1 MKVICVDEEK
11 DTLFKT
17 MTLLK
22 GIPEISAVVGFF
34 SGKAALQYL
43 KNGEK
48 ADITLVDTDISA
60 AGGLDLVKTLRT
72 KYPDISIIITSEN
85 NDYAVEAFSM
95 HVSGYILKP
104 LNKRVLS
111 KEIAF
116 CVTQRDER
124 IDNRRGGINVRT
136 FGNFDISVD
145 GVTVSF
151 TRSKAKELLAYLVD
165 RQGGSVTRREAFSIL
180 WEDREYDRSM
190 QKQLD
195 VVIRDLRSTLREYN
209 IEEIFELQRG
219 NMKIDPDAFDCD
231 LYRFFK
237 GDVDAINSFRGE
249 YMSAYSWA
257 SITESYMDGLGK

>member
-151 TRSKAKELLAYLVD
+151 TRSKAKELLVAT
-165 RQGGSVTRREAFSIL
+165 S
-180 WEDREYDRSM
+180 
-190 QKQLD
+190 
-195 VVIRDLRSTLREYN
+195 LRSSEISTEVGYSDRHYFSYLFKKNTGMTPSEYRKQF
-209 IEEIFELQRG
+209 IKEEEKEQ
-219 NMKIDPDAFDCD
+219 
-231 LYRFFK
+231 
-237 GDVDAINSFRGE
+237 
-249 YMSAYSWA
+249 
-257 SITESYMDGLGK
+257 